1 MNYIYGSIYIL
12 GKKLYNYL
20 SSVQIPIIKYDRN
33 ESIVKR
39 VDIGLPWYLKYRYFF
54 SECNEVI
61 PNLFLGSSYNAY
73 NKHELENKKINVI
86 LNISNEIDN
95 FYETDNSLTYYK
107 YSIRDNNHDDI
118 SNILNETYNVIEH
131 HLSIGD
137 KILIHCYMG
146 SSRSAS
152 VVINYIIHKYKVSY
166 EQSLNIVKNKR
177 PVINLTETFEKS
189 IKKNR
194 NIVIINE

>member
-1 MNYIYGSIYIL
+1 
-12 GKKLYNYL
+12 
-20 SSVQIPIIKYDRN
+20 
-33 ESIVKR
+33 
-39 VDIGLPWYLKYRYFF
+39 
-54 SECNEVI
+54 
-61 PNLFLGSSYNAY
+61 LFLGSSFNAY

-137 KILIHCYMG
+137 KILVHCYMG
-146 SSRSAS
+146 ASRSAS

-177 PVINLTETFEKS
+177 PVINLTEKFEKT